1 MATTG
6 RPCKPAPA
14 RPSCAARV
22 ASSAAT
28 SAWRTPVM
36 RNRRTRN
43 GVAKLGGEVQAS
55 VVLLRRGLVRRQCG
69 RAAASGTSA
78 SSRQARSRGGRST
91 RIPVPAAVAWRGM
104 QVQWRRTCCQ
114 HLAAVS
120 LTVAVRVRTTSH
132 AGASWGPGK
141 NLVFRQK
148 SGTAAAE
155 RAPAARPEPHEAGVC
170 APTRMSR
177 KAEAPAAASGRF
189 QLVGGAPGCA
199 VTAEG

>member
-1 MATTG
+1 MQARTRATLVRSTG
-6 RPCKPAPA
+6 RIERSYECLAHTRDEEPPHKERGCETRRRGPSQRGPPPA
-14 RPSCAARV
+14 RAGQAAVQPRRCLGHLGVFAAGQV
-22 ASSAAT
+22 AWQGA
-28 SAWRTPVM
+28 
-36 RNRRTRN
+36 
-43 GVAKLGGEVQAS
+43 
-55 VVLLRRGLVRRQCG
+55 
-69 RAAASGTSA
+69 
-78 SSRQARSRGGRST
+78 GGRST

-104 QVQWRRTCCQ
+104 QVQWRRRCCQ

-189 QLVGGAPGCA
+189 QLVGGAPACA